1 MNSSSHF
8 NSIDPRRQ
16 LAESFL
22 LIVLCLVALSML
34 AGAQTRI
41 KDVATVEGA
50 RDNQLIGYGIVA
62 GLDGHG
68 DSDKLFTQQTVSNL
82 ARRFGIQILP
92 TDITNKNVAIVMV
105 TATIPAFTR
114 QGTKL
119 NATVASLADA
129 SSLQGGV
136 LMQTPLVAGDGQV
149 YAVAQG
155 SVFLGG
161 FDAGTSGAGGSSVQK
176 NHTTSGVVT
185 NGALVENEI
194 PTTVFSKGILEIVLH
209 QGDFTSAVR
218 MANAINEQV
227 AKIAQAVS
235 PTTVEVF
242 VPKEMQSPERQMEF
256 VARIENASFVP
267 DVNARIV
274 INERTGTVV
283 ANANI
288 QISKVAVAYGNLT
301 VAVTS
306 APEVSQPNPYTGNS
320 FTDNSFVGNGGTN
333 GSGHGRNSG
342 GRNGGRNGGGRN
354 APGGGSDSGGT
365 NSPGGGNDN
374 GGTNGTGDGSDTG
387 STNSPSGG
395 SNSGGAIDLADGH
408 NGGGRNGGANG
419 FGGGR
424 NGGGSNGFG
433 GGRNAGGANGSG
445 GGSISGA
452 QTVVVDRT
460 TTNVQEEKRSMVV
473 LNMPTVEDVA
483 FALNSMGATPRELM
497 SILQSIKD
505 AGALNAELVLE

>member
-8 NSIDPRRQ
+8 NSIHPRQR
-16 LAESFL
+16 LVESIFA
-22 LIVLCLVALSML
+22 IILCLIAVTVL
-34 AGAQTRI
+34 ANAQTRI

-62 GLDGHG
+62 GLDGQG
-68 DSDKLFTQQTVSNL
+68 DSDKLFTQQTMANI
-82 ARRFGIQILP
+82 ARRFGIQIQP
-92 TDITNKNVAIVMV
+92 TDITNHNVAIVMV

-119 NATVASLADA
+119 NCTVASLADA
-129 SSLQGGV
+129 KSLQGGI
-136 LMQTPLVAGDGQV
+136 LLQTPLVAGDGQV

-161 FDAGTSGAGGSSVQK
+161 FDAGTGGAGGASVTK

-185 NGALVENEI
+185 DGAMVENEI
-194 PTTVFSKGILEIVLH
+194 PTTVFSNGILELVLR

-218 MANAINEQV
+218 MANAINDQ
-227 AKIAQAVS
+227 IAHIAEAVS
-235 PTTVEVF
+235 PTTVDVF

-256 VARIENASFVP
+256 VARVENASFVP
-267 DVNARIV
+267 DVSARIV

-301 VAVTS
+301 VSVTS
-306 APEVSQPNPYTGNS
+306 TPEVSQPDGY
-320 FTDNSFVGNGGTN
+320 TDNSVNFGGQGGNGG
-333 GSGHGRNSG
+333 
-342 GRNGGRNGGGRN
+342 NGGNGDNGFRGGHDGRGGGR
-354 APGGGSDSGGT
+354 GGLNVG
-365 NSPGGGNDN
+365 
-374 GGTNGTGDGSDTG
+374 GDGG
-387 STNSPSGG
+387 RGG
-395 SNSGGAIDLADGH
+395 
-408 NGGGRNGGANG
+408 
-419 FGGGR
+419 
-424 NGGGSNGFG
+424 
-433 GGRNAGGANGSG
+433 NAGGNNG
-445 GGSISGA
+445 I
-452 QTVVVDRT
+452 QTEVVNRT
-460 TTNVQEEKRSMVV
+460 TTDVQEEKRALVV
-473 LNMPTVEDVA
+473 LDNMPTVEDVA